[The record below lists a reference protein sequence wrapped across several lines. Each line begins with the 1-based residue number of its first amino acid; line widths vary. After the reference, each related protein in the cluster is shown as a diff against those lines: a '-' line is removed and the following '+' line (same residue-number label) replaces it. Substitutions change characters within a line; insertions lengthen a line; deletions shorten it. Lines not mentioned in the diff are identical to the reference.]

1 MYIQRVTQN
10 LSTNFKLAPSSI
22 SILALSMLAGSS
34 AGSIDEP
41 VSMDRASMD
50 IDDGASLKL
59 VVKFRVT
66 RCRCDANAP
75 VEARL

>member
-1 MYIQRVTQN
+1 
-10 LSTNFKLAPSSI
+10 
-22 SILALSMLAGSS
+22 MLAGSS